1 MTLKIK
7 RTKAIWGFIVG
18 EAMDVYYEF
27 SDRKIMDKKI
37 VRKKILKKE
46 LNDEKR
52 ICLLRTSRPL
62 SLFIDE

>member
-18 EAMDVYYEF
+18 DAMDVYYEF

-37 VRKKILKKE
+37 VRKKILK
-46 LNDEKR
+46 N
-52 ICLLRTSRPL
+52 
-62 SLFIDE
+62 